1 MPRYYPSSQI
11 ETNLYTNGGEYIVKL
26 SKFNYIGFYY
36 KTSDGKLYA
45 GKTPEG
51 RGQIELIP
59 TPSTDPTIP
68 PSPSSLSTPL
78 TLGNDQPKYPGPYN
92 DFDTSFYSDTLNN
105 SFTNRYPP
113 TPYYSQPTKE
123 EEEIGE
129 YRRYFAKKTNE
140 LIYMEISKETY
151 TKFKSK
157 DPTVAFDLY
166 DCLFLPW
173 SLNSSST
180 NFGIAAIIERDN
192 KWDGFSLYLQAYI
205 RTPPPKGNNQTS
217 NRRSSPSTSTPSTPS
232 GGGGGGY

>member
-140 LIYMEISKETY
+140 LIYSNI
-151 TKFKSK
+151 
-157 DPTVAFDLY
+157 
-166 DCLFLPW
+166 
-173 SLNSSST
+173 N
-180 NFGIAAIIERDN
+180 N
-192 KWDGFSLYLQAYI
+192 YI
-205 RTPPPKGNNQTS
+205 RIIYNFV
-217 NRRSSPSTSTPSTPS
+217 
-232 GGGGGGY
+232 